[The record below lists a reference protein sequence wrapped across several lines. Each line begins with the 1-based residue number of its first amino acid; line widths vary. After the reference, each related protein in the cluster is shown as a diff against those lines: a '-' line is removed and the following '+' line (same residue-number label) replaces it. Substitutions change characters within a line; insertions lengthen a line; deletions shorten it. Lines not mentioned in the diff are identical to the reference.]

1 MIKGVGRRI
10 ILLNNTESDLFDQAI
25 FILKQEKNASN
36 QDIIKECERMINQNI
51 RVRKNPS
58 VNKWKAGF
66 FILLSTMIPLSI
78 YCILK

>member
-25 FILKQEKNASN
+25 FILKQEKIASN

-51 RVRKNPS
+51 RVKKNS
-58 VNKWKAGF
+58 GTNRWKAGF
-66 FILLSTMIPLSI
+66 FILLSVVIPLSI
-78 YCILK
+78 YCLLK